1 MCGESATADEILDKQ
16 LIVQYNI
23 FIFSYFREGYQI
35 MNNMDL
41 LFHDFLQYVSKWKS
55 GETPDKNLYFTHKIY
70 HCLWVHFIDLFS
82 DGVCPSVML
91 AALEYEK
98 SRLMNH
104 ELTDD
109 EILEVVLLEKILYSF
124 HTGDDATIAELAQK
138 FTSQQ
143 FQTKY
148 ALLLAE
154 FAKKDCEADNSAS
167 SAKADLFY
175 QNDLGAKN
183 LKEHYLLECFLDIR
197 MVVHTFLELEKIRL
211 VCQMLKDNMPYK
223 AIKKYT
229 DTNDKYLD
237 IVSRSIDENIGIIYH
252 ELIQNECVS
261 YQRDHN
267 VDYEHLD
274 FNETQILQILKH
286 YFKV

>member
-1 MCGESATADEILDKQ
+1 
-16 LIVQYNI
+16 
-23 FIFSYFREGYQI
+23 

-70 HCLWVHFIDLFS
+70 HCLWVHFLDLFS

-183 LKEHYLLECFLDIR
+183 LKEHYLLECFLDI
-197 MVVHTFLELEKIRL
+197 
-211 VCQMLKDNMPYK
+211 
-223 AIKKYT
+223 
-229 DTNDKYLD
+229 
-237 IVSRSIDENIGIIYH
+237 
-252 ELIQNECVS
+252 
-261 YQRDHN
+261 
-267 VDYEHLD
+267 
-274 FNETQILQILKH
+274 
-286 YFKV
+286 